1 VTSRQGDVKSKHK
14 KFMIKL
20 QNLPAHLLS
29 VFQLRRHF
37 QNPWLIVLLRLG
49 IIKLPYFPHR
59 IRKGPHRYLMLARP
73 TTTSCADLFV
83 LRDVLVDEAYQ
94 DVLPLLPGKNLR
106 LLDIGANLGSF
117 TLWLHRQAGVR
128 EAFCFEPE
136 IDSFR
141 LLNFNLA
148 LNECTSAK
156 TIQCAIGGETRT
168 ARLALKESSPGGTS
182 LYGDYSARVDARSVS
197 VVALE
202 EWLRGIEGDFDLLK
216 MDCEGSEWEI
226 VEKTDPRQFA
236 RFPVLLAEAHG
247 DPVRNRPV
255 AEFKRLVEKL
265 GYRTIRWDDKYHGLY
280 IGVRK

>member
-1 VTSRQGDVKSKHK
+1 MTNLRAQWDHVK
-14 KFMIKL
+14 
-20 QNLPAHLLS
+20 S
-29 VFQLRRHF
+29 VFQIRRHF

-49 IIKLPYFPHR
+49 IIKLPYFLHR
-59 IRKGPHRYLMLARP
+59 LQKGPHSYAMLARP
-73 TTTSCADLFV
+73 TTTSCADLYT
-83 LRDVLVDEAYQ
+83 LRDVLLDEAYR
-94 DVLPLLPGKNLR
+94 DVLPLLPEKNLR

-117 TLWLHRQAGVR
+117 TLWLHRQVGVR

-148 LNECTSAK
+148 LNDCTTAK

-168 ARLALKESSPGGTS
+168 AKLALKKSSPGGTN
-182 LYGDYSARVDARSVS
+182 LYVDYSACVDARSVS
-197 VVALE
+197 IVALE

-216 MDCEGSEWEI
+216 MDCECSEWEI
-226 VEKTDPRQFA
+226 VDKTDPQQFE
-236 RFPVLLAEAHG
+236 RFPVLLAEVHS

-255 AEFKRLVEKL
+255 TEFERLVENL
-265 GYRTIRWDDKYHGLY
+265 GYHTVRWDNKYHGLY

>member
-1 VTSRQGDVKSKHK
+1 
-14 KFMIKL
+14 MIEL
-20 QNLPAHLLS
+20 RNLPGHLKS
-29 VFQLRRHF
+29 VFQIRRHF
-37 QNPWLIVLLRLG
+37 QNPWLIILLRLG

-59 IRKGPHRYLMLARP
+59 IRKGSHSYSLLARP
-73 TTTSCADLFV
+73 TTTSCADLFI
-83 LRDVLVDEAYQ
+83 LRDVLVDEAYK
-94 DVLPLLPGKNLR
+94 DVLPLLPKNVR

-117 TLWLHRQAGVR
+117 TLWLHRQMGVR

-148 LNECTSAK
+148 LNECSTAK
-156 TIQCAIGGETRT
+156 TIQCAIGGETRM
-168 ARLALKESSPGGTS
+168 AKLALKESSPGGTS
-182 LYGDYSARVDARSVS
+182 LYADYSACGDARSVS

-226 VEKTDPRQFA
+226 VDKTDRRQFA

-255 AEFKRLVEKL
+255 AEFKRLVEDL
-265 GYRTIRWDDKYHGLY
+265 GYHTVRWDNKYHGLY